1 MSTWK
6 SLKQNQLLASGP
18 IIFLEPK
25 LGGKSHLF
33 PPFSLEDGERSGRG
47 VPTIPPSEPQKGT
60 KVWASLQELPRL
72 LASSGGG
79 FGGNLTGN
87 TTPPKMPV
95 LNDGSL
101 CFFPHL
107 FFFLGCK
114 TLVFPENAQ
123 MFLFFFGQLARN
135 SGSKKQPKILR
146 NSEKRKTPKRSP
158 SGVFFRNNRG
168 DCDTSIGFIR

>member
-1 MSTWK
+1 MAAPKVDMSTWGPQTK
-6 SLKQNQLLASGP
+6 STQKFRE

-25 LGGKSHLF
+25 LGGISPHF
-33 PPFSLEDGERSGRG
+33 PAFSWKMERGRGRG

-123 MFLFFFGQLARN
+123 MFLFFLVN
-135 SGSKKQPKILR
+135 LPEILEAK
-146 NSEKRKTPKRSP
+146 SSRK
-158 SGVFFRNNRG
+158 F
-168 DCDTSIGFIR
+168 

>member
-1 MSTWK
+1 M
-6 SLKQNQLLASGP
+6 
-18 IIFLEPK
+18 EPK
-25 LGGKSHLF
+25 LGGISPHF
-33 PPFSLEDGERSGRG
+33 PAFSWKMERGRGRG

-107 FFFLGCK
+107 FFFGMQNIGFSRKCPD
-114 TLVFPENAQ
+114 VFV
-123 MFLFFFGQLARN
+123 FFGQLARN

>member
-1 MSTWK
+1 MG
-6 SLKQNQLLASGP
+6 ASNKINSKISGDHFFGAKIGGNIP
-18 IIFLEPK
+18 TFPSIF
-25 LGGKSHLF
+25 
-33 PPFSLEDGERSGRG
+33 LEDGERSGPG

-107 FFFLGCK
+107 FFFWDAKHCFFQK
-114 TLVFPENAQ
+114 MPRCFCFFLVNLPE
-123 MFLFFFGQLARN
+123 
-135 SGSKKQPKILR
+135 ILEAK
-146 NSEKRKTPKRSP
+146 SSRK
-158 SGVFFRNNRG
+158 F
-168 DCDTSIGFIR
+168 

>member
-1 MSTWK
+1 MLKNTWRPPKLTCRHGGLQTKSTQK
-6 SLKQNQLLASGP
+6 FRE

-25 LGGKSHLF
+25 LGGKSPHF
-33 PPFSLEDGERSGRG
+33 PAFSWKMERGRAGECQPS
-47 VPTIPPSEPQKGT
+47 PPSEPQKGT

-101 CFFPHL
+101 RFFSP
-107 FFFLGCK
+107 
-114 TLVFPENAQ
+114 LVFFWGMQNIGFSRKCPDV
-123 MFLFFFGQLARN
+123 FVFFGSTCQ
-135 SGSKKQPKILR
+135 KFWKQKAAE
-146 NSEKRKTPKRSP
+146 NSEKL
-158 SGVFFRNNRG
+158 
-168 DCDTSIGFIR
+168 